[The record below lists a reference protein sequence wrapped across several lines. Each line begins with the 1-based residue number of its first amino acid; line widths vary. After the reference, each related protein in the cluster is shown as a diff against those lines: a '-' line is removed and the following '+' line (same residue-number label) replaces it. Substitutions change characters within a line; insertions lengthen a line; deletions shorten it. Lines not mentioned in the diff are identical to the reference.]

1 MTTSTDTNLTS
12 IGGQWMIHQP
22 KAVIKQQHHLSNTRE
37 TKQNNEVPLKKN
49 FIPIWNYC
57 SSVIYCLVWC
67 SATNQIAQWDRM
79 YWKGAGPLLS
89 FWDSFV
95 NILPVQRIC
104 PYDTPLFKYP
114 SDDHSDKIFPRSEI
128 TVSVHNCLSYS
139 QSFHK
144 KVDLASNVQLA
155 YSHQLFFFHQFY
167 ECTNHVIEERG
178 NKARF
183 SNIKMTSPSTEITA
197 FFRFVCF
204 GWRAVKE

>member
-155 YSHQLFFFHQFY
+155 YSHQLFFFISFFFSVDLIDYFCREVSLCENNRRKIRFFGHWIFKPFWYLNFY
-167 ECTNHVIEERG
+167 
-178 NKARF
+178 
-183 SNIKMTSPSTEITA
+183 SQ
-197 FFRFVCF
+197 
-204 GWRAVKE
+204 